1 LGARRVSDLVR
12 ANRVEGLALGAGVVW
27 RAAGDRLE
35 TRLLGSYGF
44 ADRRPK
50 GVFSLTD
57 AGGLQLAA
65 YRELRDVADQPVI
78 APLLNSIAAREFG
91 DDYGDYV
98 LVDGASLGLRRALG
112 ARAEWQATVGR
123 ERIWSVAARAEP
135 ARGALR
141 ANAPLGDATLDFARV
156 ALRRRSAGFAV
167 QRDLRAG
174 LVLEGGRLDGGAT
187 YGRAAADG
195 HVLVPLGTTRL
206 LVRAQGGVASEDL
219 PPFRAFVLG
228 GRGTLL
234 GDAFR
239 SWGGRAA
246 AVAHAEWRVPVRGL
260 DVAVGSYGRL
270 PAAITLA
277 PYVAAGWAD
286 RPVPNTPW
294 AATSGARVTLGLGL
308 EILGVVRLETGYG
321 LQSRRARFA
330 LDVTRDFWDIL

>member
-1 LGARRVSDLVR
+1 LLT
-12 ANRVEGLALGAGVVW
+12 LA
-27 RAAGDRLE
+27 
-35 TRLLGSYGF
+35 Y
-44 ADRRPK
+44 
-50 GVFSLTD
+50 

-98 LVDGASLGLRRALG
+98 LVNGASLGLRRALG
-112 ARAEWQATVGR
+112 ARAEWQVTVGH
-123 ERIWSVAARAEP
+123 ERLWSVTARAPP
-135 ARGALR
+135 ASGVLR
-141 ANAPLGDATLDFARV
+141 ANVALGDATLDFARI
-156 ALRRRSAGFAV
+156 ALRHRSAGFAV
-167 QRDLRAG
+167 QRDFRAG
-174 LVLEGGRLDGGAT
+174 FVLEAGRLDGGVT

-195 HVLVPLGTTRL
+195 QVLLPLGATRL
-206 LVRAQGGVASEDL
+206 LVRAGGGVASEDL

-234 GDAFR
+234 GDGFR

-260 DVAVGSYGRL
+260 EVGVGSYGRL

-286 RPVPNTPW
+286 RPFPGTLW
-294 AATSGARVTLGLGL
+294 QATTGTRVTLGLGL
-308 EILGVVRLETGYG
+308 EILGVVRVETGYG

-330 LDVTRDFWDIL
+330 FDVTRDLWDIL